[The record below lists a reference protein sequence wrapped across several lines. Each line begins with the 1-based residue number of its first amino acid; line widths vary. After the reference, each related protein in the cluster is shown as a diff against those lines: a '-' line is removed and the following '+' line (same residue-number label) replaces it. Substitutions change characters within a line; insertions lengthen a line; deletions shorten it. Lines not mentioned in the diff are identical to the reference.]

1 MRILQ
6 LTRQFLPAQ
15 GGMES
20 VVEGLS
26 VALQQ
31 GGHTVQVATLRR
43 VFSSDARAP
52 ARSLEAG
59 LSVRRMRY
67 FGPRRYPVA
76 LASFGAVRGYDLVH
90 IHAIDFFVDYLSLLR
105 LFHRIPLVVS
115 THGGF
120 FHTRRS
126 HAFKQMYFETVTR
139 QSLGGVEAVVCVS
152 QHDREV
158 FSKIV
163 PPQRIRVIENGANID
178 SFWNL
183 KKKLQPGLV
192 LGISRL
198 AKNKCV
204 YKVLE
209 AMALLRHR
217 YPHLRLEW
225 VGADFAALRDGLERR
240 VIELGLAG
248 RVHFHGAASR
258 EQVYGLLER
267 AHVFVSA
274 SNYEGFGLSTIEAMS
289 AATVVL
295 VTAVGAHPDVIED
308 GVSGLLMDQQASG
321 LAAHLERVLS
331 LPAEQLQQIG
341 EAARAASSR
350 MASPCRKPNPMWPG
364 RMRIPCWSRR
374 ISAIT
379 QSPSPGTPSSSRSGA
394 AGNRSSRRVR
404 CSAAMCTMWR

>member
-1 MRILQ
+1 MKILQ
-6 LTRQFLPAQ
+6 LTRQFLPAV

-26 VALQQ
+26 IALKRN
-31 GGHTVQVATLRR
+31 GHTVQVATLRLL
-43 VFSSDARAP
+43 FSSGALAP
-52 ARSLEAG
+52 RESIEAG
-59 LSVRRMRY
+59 LNVHRMRHW
-67 FGPRRYPVA
+67 GPQRYPVA
-76 LASFGAVRGYDLVH
+76 PAALSAIRGYDLVH

-105 LFHRIPLVVS
+105 LFHRVPLVVS

-126 HAFKQMYFETVTR
+126 HAFKQMYFATVTR

-178 SFWNL
+178 GFWKL

-198 AKNKCV
+198 AENKCV

-225 VGADFAALRDGLERR
+225 VGADFASLRAGLELR

-267 AHVFVSA
+267 AHLFVSA
-274 SNYEGFGLSTIEAMS
+274 SNYEGFGLSSIEAMS
-289 AATVVL
+289 AATVVV

-308 GVSGLLMDQQASG
+308 GVSGLLMDQQATG
-321 LAAHLERVLS
+321 LAVHMERVLS
-331 LPAEQLQQIG
+331 MPAEQLQQIG
-341 EAARAASSR
+341 EAARAATRRFS
-350 MASPCRKPNPMWPG
+350 
-364 RMRIPCWSRR
+364 WSRIVPQYEQLYR
-374 ISAIT
+374 EVA
-379 QSPSPGTPSSSRSGA
+379 GA
-394 AGNRSSRRVR
+394 
-404 CSAAMCTMWR
+404 